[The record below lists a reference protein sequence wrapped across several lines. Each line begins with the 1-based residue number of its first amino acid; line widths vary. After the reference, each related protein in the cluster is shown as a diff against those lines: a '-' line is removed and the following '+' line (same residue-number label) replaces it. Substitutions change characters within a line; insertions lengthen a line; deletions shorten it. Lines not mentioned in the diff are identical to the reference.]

1 MFKIFW
7 QSISYGW
14 RKLCS
19 RKVYLVSCVV
29 VPILFAVFFID
40 LMKEGLPLKVPVSVV
55 DQDQSSLSR
64 RVTRNLG
71 ASELIDVAHKDESYA
86 AALARL
92 RKGETFG
99 FFIIPHDF
107 QKDAISGAGT
117 TITYYSDLSVFVPG
131 SLAYKGFKT
140 AAVTTAGGVVQTTLV
155 STGINESVAGT
166 LLQPVVIAEQ
176 GIGNPWMNYSIYL
189 CNSFI
194 PGVVSLMV
202 MLMVC
207 FTVCEEIKNGTS
219 VEWLRESGGS
229 MLCAVLGK
237 LIPQA
242 VVFSVIGV
250 GLQAVM
256 FTMAHF
262 PMNCPAWHMVLAMI
276 LLVIGSQGLALALV
290 CAIPNLRLSTSL
302 ASLTGILAFSIAAYS
317 FPVQSMYGAIGIF
330 SYILPPRYYFLIYA
344 DQALNGIPLYYSRW
358 YYVALMI
365 FPLVG
370 LLGLNRLKKHCL
382 NPVYVP

>member
-7 QSISYGW
+7 QSLNYGW

-19 RKVYLVSCVV
+19 RRVYLVCCTL
-29 VPILFAVFFID
+29 VPILFGFFFMD
-40 LMKEGLPLKVPVSVV
+40 LMKEGLPLKVPVSIV
-55 DQDQSSLSR
+55 DLDRSNLSR
-64 RVTRNLG
+64 TVIRNLG
-71 ASELIDVAHKDESYA
+71 STELIDVAHADESYA
-86 AALARL
+86 DALARL

-99 FFIIPHDF
+99 FFIIPRGF
-107 QKDAISGAGT
+107 QKNAISGAGT
-117 TITYYSDLSVFVPG
+117 TITYYSDMTVFVPG

-155 STGINESVAGT
+155 STGVNESVAGT

-176 GIGNPWMNYSIYL
+176 AIGNPWLNYSIYL

-194 PGVVSLMV
+194 PGVVALMV
-202 MLMVC
+202 MLMAC
-207 FTVCEEIKNGTS
+207 YTICDEIKKGTS
-219 VEWLRESGGS
+219 IEWLRASGGS
-229 MLCAVLGK
+229 IVCAVLGK

-242 VVFSVIGV
+242 IVFSIIGV

-256 FTMAHF
+256 YTMVHF
-262 PMNCPAWHMVLAMI
+262 PMNCPAWHMILAMI
-276 LLVIGSQGLALALV
+276 LLVIGSQGFALVLV
-290 CAIPNLRLSTSL
+290 CAIPNLRLSMSL

-358 YYVALMI
+358 YYIALML
-365 FPLVG
+365 FPLAG
-370 LLGLNRLKKHCL
+370 MLGLGRLKKHCL